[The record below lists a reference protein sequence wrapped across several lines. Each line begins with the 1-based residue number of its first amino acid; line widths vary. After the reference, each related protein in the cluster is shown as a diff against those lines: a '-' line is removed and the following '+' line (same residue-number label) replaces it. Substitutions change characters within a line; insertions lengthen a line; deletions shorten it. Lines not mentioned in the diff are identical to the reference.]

1 MKSIMAAAQGEK
13 VNKPILLVM
22 ALPQE
27 NAGGRLDDIAGEI
40 IYTGVGKV
48 NATLALCLALQGR
61 ALDKL
66 TVINLGSAGSHAFKA
81 GEVVCATRFF
91 QHDMDATAMGFA
103 LGQTPFEDHTHLE
116 NGIAIPGLPQ
126 ATCYTGDSFVTE
138 KHPTLPMEII
148 DMEAYA
154 LAKVC
159 AHHGLPFV
167 ALKFIT
173 DGADGQAA
181 SEWSEAVVMSAEKLH
196 VALERARDYLR
207 S

>member
-1 MKSIMAAAQGEK
+1 MQK
-13 VNKPILLVM
+13 NILLAM

-27 NAGGRLDDIAGEI
+27 NAGGRFDDLGLPIV
-40 IYTGVGKV
+40 YTGVGKV
-48 NATLALCLALQGR
+48 NAAIALTR
-61 ALDKL
+61 ALHRHGRNA
-66 TVINLGSAGSHAFKA
+66 TVINLGSAGSHAFTA
-81 GEVVCATRFF
+81 GAVVCATRFF
-91 QHDMDATAMGFA
+91 QHDMDATALGFA

-138 KHPTLPMEII
+138 RHPTLPMEII

-159 AHHGLPFV
+159 QHFGMPFV
-167 ALKFIT
+167 SLKFIT

-181 SEWSEAVVMSAEKLH
+181 SDWNQAVLMSAMKLH
-196 VALERARDYLR
+196 EALEQTL
-207 S
+207 SHL